1 MPSVYVTGTDTDAG
15 KTWVS
20 AALLHVLRRE
30 GRAVGMKPVASG
42 CAWTAEGWRNAD
54 ALALQA
60 ARDPGP
66 EYALLNPFA
75 LPEPTAPG
83 IAAQRAGVTLD
94 LAPIMAAHA
103 ALAALAPTVL
113 VEGVGG
119 WLAPLSDTLE
129 QADLCRAL
137 CITDAVLVVGLRLG
151 CINHARLT
159 AKALA
164 ADGMRLRGWI
174 GSAVDPGLAFP
185 EETLAILR
193 ATLGVPCLGVI
204 PFDPSA
210 PPEARADRIVLPAGR
225 FG

>member
-15 KTWVS
+15 KTWAS
-20 AALLHVLRRE
+20 AALLHALRRA
-30 GRAVGMKPVASG
+30 GPAVGMKPFASG
-42 CAWTAEGWRNAD
+42 CSWTADGWRNAD

-60 ARDPGP
+60 ASDPVP
-66 EYALLNPFA
+66 EYALVNPFA

-83 IAAQRAGVTLD
+83 IAAQRAGVR
-94 LAPIMAAHA
+94 LALPPVVAAHA

-119 WLAPLSDTLE
+119 WLSPVDDAID
-129 QADLCRAL
+129 QVDVCRAL
-137 CITDAVLVVGLRLG
+137 GITDAVLVVGLRLG

-159 AKALA
+159 ARALA

-174 GSAVDPGLAFP
+174 GSAVDPALAWP

-193 ATLGVPCLGVI
+193 ATLGVPCMGVL
-204 PFDPSA
+204 PFEPGS
-210 PPEARADRIVLPAGR
+210 PPEERADRIVLPMGLP
-225 FG
+225 G